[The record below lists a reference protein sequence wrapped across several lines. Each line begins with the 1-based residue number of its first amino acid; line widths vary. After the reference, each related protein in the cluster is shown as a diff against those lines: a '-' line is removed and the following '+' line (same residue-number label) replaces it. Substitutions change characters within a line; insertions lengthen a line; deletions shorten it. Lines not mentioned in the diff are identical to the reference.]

1 MRKGRPSQPNRDA
14 TPHQAVQNDLD
25 LKKAAKVTDSAE
37 VIVQSLASTLEAKDF
52 RLRRHSDRV
61 AGYVVQLARKMNL
74 SDEECE
80 FLRYGALL
88 HDIGNIGVADSILL
102 NPGSLSDWE
111 MDEVRQHPV
120 VGESICKPLNSLQ
133 PILPL
138 IRSHHEKLNGSG
150 YPDALRGDQ
159 LSLAVCIL
167 AVADVYDTLRCDRA
181 YRGAFGHDEAMD
193 ILRREAKQGWWH
205 AEIVELLDEITT
217 PASDIS
223 VLE

>member
-1 MRKGRPSQPNRDA
+1 MNNGQPSATHKDA
-14 TPHQAVQNDLD
+14 TQVDVD
-25 LKKAAKVTDSAE
+25 LKQALTATDSAE
-37 VIVQSLASTLEAKDF
+37 SIVKSLASTLEAKDF

-61 AGYVVQLARKMNL
+61 ADYVVQIARKMNL
-74 SDEECE
+74 CEEECD

-120 VGESICKPLNSLQ
+120 VGEGICKPLESLR

-150 YPDALRGDQ
+150 YPDALKGEEI
-159 LSLAVCIL
+159 SLAVCIL

-193 ILRREAKQGWWH
+193 ILRREAAQGWWH
-205 AEIVELLDEITT
+205 PEVVEMLDQITT
-217 PASDIS
+217 PGINTSPID
-223 VLE
+223 